1 MNAFQD
7 TTHPKQDGE
16 SKQHE
21 VKKWGA
27 FQNEIYAKGMF
38 HGVMPTVT
46 TDPNKLEAQA
56 KEKMGKHSY
65 NYVAGGAGERAT
77 MDANRLAFR
86 TWKIIPRMLC
96 DSSARDL
103 TTTILGTSYP
113 TPIAFSPIGVQ
124 SIFHPC
130 AETGIAK
137 IAAELGL
144 PYTLSTASS
153 KTIEEVAEASG
164 EGSPRWFQ
172 LYWPQTDEI
181 TLSLMD
187 RAKKA
192 GYTVLIAT
200 LDTWSLAWRPWDL
213 DEAYVP
219 FMTGTGNQIGF
230 SDPVFQRIYKSQ
242 TGKEINDDIVSA
254 SLAWQR
260 DVFSGKTHS
269 WDQVKLLVDNWD
281 GPVVLK
287 GIQHPDDARRAAQTG
302 VKGIIVSNH
311 GGRQMDGAVS
321 SLEMLGEC
329 VEAVE
334 GTGVEVLFDSGIRT
348 GVDVIKALC
357 LGAKGV
363 LVGRPWVYGMGI
375 AGEKGAKQVMQG
387 LLADLDQSMGLA
399 GMSCI
404 KDMNKGWLR
413 RSAYPGDRHSCN

>member
-1 MNAFQD
+1 
-7 TTHPKQDGE
+7 
-16 SKQHE
+16 
-21 VKKWGA
+21 
-27 FQNEIYAKGMF
+27 
-38 HGVMPTVT
+38 
-46 TDPNKLEAQA
+46 
-56 KEKMGKHSY
+56 
-65 NYVAGGAGERAT
+65 
-77 MDANRLAFR
+77 
-86 TWKIIPRMLC
+86 
-96 DSSARDL
+96 
-103 TTTILGTSYP
+103 
-113 TPIAFSPIGVQ
+113 
-124 SIFHPC
+124 
-130 AETGIAK
+130 
-137 IAAELGL
+137 
-144 PYTLSTASS
+144 
-153 KTIEEVAEASG
+153 
-164 EGSPRWFQ
+164 
-172 LYWPQTDEI
+172 
-181 TLSLMD
+181 
-187 RAKKA
+187 
-192 GYTVLIAT
+192 
-200 LDTWSLAWRPWDL
+200 
-213 DEAYVP
+213 
-219 FMTGTGNQIGF
+219 MTGTGNQIGF